1 MSQSSASPVT
11 LDMMTA
17 RELPAPSPPLS
28 APPFEAL
35 LDLHGAEVYR
45 HLRRLSATPDD
56 AADLHQE
63 TFLRAYRAWPSLPAD
78 ANHRAWLHRIA
89 ANVAVDAHRRR
100 TVRAKLAPAGAGA
113 GAGTGTGTAAAAA
126 SGTTGESPAAVEPR
140 AGGTTDP
147 AARAEAADLRDA
159 VRQALIALPR
169 RERAAVVA
177 RVLDGHGYAEVAALL
192 DCSEP
197 TARQLVSRG
206 LRRVRAGLAAFLE
219 IDR

>member
-1 MSQSSASPVT
+1 
-11 LDMMTA
+11 MMTA
-17 RELPAPSPPLS
+17 RELPAP
-28 APPFEAL
+28 APPVTAPRFEAL

-63 TFLRAYRAWPSLPAD
+63 TFLRAYRAWPGLPAD

-100 TVRAKLAPAGAGA
+100 VVRAMLAPSDV
-113 GAGTGTGTAAAAA
+113 GAGTDARAATVAGA
-126 SGTTGESPAAVEPR
+126 GTTGESPAALEPR
-140 AGGTTDP
+140 AGGATDP
-147 AARAEAADLRDA
+147 AARAEAAELREA
-159 VRQALIALPR
+159 VREALVALPW
-169 RERAAVVA
+169 RERAAVVS

-206 LRRVRAGLAAFLE
+206 LRRVRAVLAAFLE

>member
-1 MSQSSASPVT
+1 MSQSSVSPVT
-11 LDMMTA
+11 LGMMTA
-17 RELPAPSPPLS
+17 RELPAPAPPLS
-28 APPFEAL
+28 APSFEAL

-45 HLRRLSATPDD
+45 HLRRLSVTPDD

-63 TFLRAYRAWPSLPAD
+63 TYLRAYRAWPGLPAE

-100 TVRAKLAPAGAGA
+100 AVRAAVMPPPPPASSHGDGSRA
-113 GAGTGTGTAAAAA
+113 
-126 SGTTGESPAAVEPR
+126 GESPTALEPR
-140 AGGTTDP
+140 AGGATDP
-147 AARAEAADLRDA
+147 AARVEAAELREA
-159 VRQALIALPR
+159 IRQALVALPG
-169 RERAAVVA
+169 RERAAVVS
-177 RVLDGHGYAEVAALL
+177 RVLDGNDYAEVAALL

-206 LRRVRAGLAAFLE
+206 LRRVRAVLAAFLE